1 VITVGVDLAAMPER
15 TAVAL
20 VEWDGTAAR
29 LLTTQL
35 GADDDD
41 IVRAVSG
48 AAKVGID
55 CPVGWPD
62 AFVDLL
68 IGYRHGQ
75 AATPAGAGGP
85 GWRRQLVNRRT
96 DLFVRQVAGVTPLS
110 VAADRIAHV
119 ALRCVALFARLEA
132 AGVTVD
138 RAGRGV
144 VVEVYPKASL
154 KRWDLLPRLSYK
166 QAGHPEAVGSVLAGL
181 ISAAPWLDLGERA
194 SAVSASHDVLDA
206 LVAALTARAAHKS
219 LTYPPDESDRTTA
232 ETEGWIAVPCAALD
246 ELP

>member
-20 VEWDGTAAR
+20 IHWDGHAAR
-29 LLTTQL
+29 LLRADL

-41 IVRAVSG
+41 IVRAARG

-62 AFVDLL
+62 AFVEFLV
-68 IGYRHGQ
+68 GYRDGQ
-75 AATPAGAGGP
+75 VTAASGAGGP
-85 GWRRQLVNRRT
+85 LWRQQLVNRRT
-96 DLFVRQVAGVTPLS
+96 DLFVRRVVGLTPLS

-119 ALRCVALFARLEA
+119 ALRCTALLARFEA
-132 AGVTVD
+132 AGMPVD

-154 KRWDLLPRLSYK
+154 KIWKLLPQQSYK
-166 QAGHPEAVGSVLAGL
+166 QSAHPEAAAAVLAGL
-181 ISAAPWLDLGERA
+181 ISAAPWLDLGDRA
-194 SAVSASHDVLDA
+194 SVVGHSHDALDA
-206 LVAALTARAAHKS
+206 LIAALTARAAYQG
-219 LTYPPDESDRTTA
+219 LTYEPDESHRAAA
-232 ETEGWIAVPCAALD
+232 ETEGWIALPRSALD